1 MWACMR
7 NVEVKSAGK
16 NTLQHYSG
24 PPDQFITHTHRQTDT
39 HTTHAH
45 TAESLH
51 EAAPAG
57 HGTAVLD
64 TTS

>member
-1 MWACMR
+1 MR
-7 NVEVKSAGK
+7 NVEAKSAGK

-24 PPDQFITHTHRQTDT
+24 PPDQFISHTHTR
-39 HTTHAH
+39 AH